1 MAACSWTQGSGSNLQ
16 PPNKQRQ
23 QLGCHTLSACPCLLT
38 LHPLCRPRCHQ
49 VPFTDGKPLF
59 ARNVAARGWVA
70 IIRGLLGGLHD
81 LLRGSV
87 TYPPA
92 YYPIAGAEQGHQ
104 QVPYAQM

>member
-1 MAACSWTQGSGSNLQ
+1 M
-16 PPNKQRQ
+16 P
-23 QLGCHTLSACPCLLT
+23 LT
-38 LHPLCRPRCHQ
+38 LHPFCRPPRHQ

-92 YYPIAGAEQGHQ
+92 YYPIAGGQQGPAGHCSTWL
-104 QVPYAQM
+104 VSCSPLVAVFLCCMLAVAGHHMVR